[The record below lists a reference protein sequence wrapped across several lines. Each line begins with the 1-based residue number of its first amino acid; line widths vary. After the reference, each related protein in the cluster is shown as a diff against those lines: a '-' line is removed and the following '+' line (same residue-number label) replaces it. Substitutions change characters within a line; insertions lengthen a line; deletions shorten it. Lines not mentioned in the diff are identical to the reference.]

1 MTDWKRIDGYDN
13 YEVSKF
19 GEVRN
24 IATGNYL
31 NGCVNNC
38 GYVKMTLTKDK
49 KSKGFQLHRLVAQ
62 AFIPNPEKKQYVRH
76 HDGDNLNNEA
86 LNLYWQSYEEFIIWD
101 FERSLE
107 KAKKKQALLK

>member
-13 YEVSKF
+13 YEVSKY

-24 IATGNYL
+24 INTGNYL

-38 GYVKMTLTKDK
+38 GYHKVGLTNGGKLK
-49 KSKGFQLHRLVAQ
+49 IFQLH
-62 AFIPNPEKKQYVRH
+62 RH

-86 LNLYWQSYEEFIIWD
+86 LNLYWQSYDEFREWGD
-101 FERSLE
+101 QRDRER
-107 KAKKKQALLK
+107 KKQH